1 MTTATRSHKTSV
13 TKNQAH
19 ATRPRSFFCK
29 RVAGCLGTEGRGC
42 QSRRS
47 DCSGQQ
53 QGGSRP
59 TGGPLETF
67 QKLRGRVGLLW
78 QSRWFHDQNLQM
90 LIATQ
95 WFPSPFPN
103 MQLSVT
109 PHMGND
115 PPFPPRPPPPLHQA
129 IKVGFDTNLTK
140 ARWWYMCCGSLQFS
154 CGSSSWSLNA
164 ASVSTFV

>member
-19 ATRPRSFFCK
+19 ATRPRSFLCK
-29 RVAGCLGTEGRGC
+29 RVAGCLGTGGAVDHAVRIVQVSGREGPD
-42 QSRRS
+42 Q
-47 DCSGQQ
+47 
-53 QGGSRP
+53 P
-59 TGGPLETF
+59 WGPLETF

-90 LIATQ
+90 LIAAQ

-115 PPFPPRPPPPLHQA
+115 PPHPTPPTIRQYKWA
-129 IKVGFDTNLTK
+129 LTQISPK
-140 ARWWYMCCGSLQFS
+140 PDGGICLAVPFS
-154 CGSSSWSLNA
+154 SHVEAVHGA
-164 ASVSTFV
+164 